1 MSDASLYRIGCK
13 VDRLVFVTN
22 GRIFP
27 AHFFCSTVFHWMTW
41 LKVVETTVS
50 GLGYELVDCERS
62 SGGLLRVY
70 IDRFPDQAYDLPGDL
85 VTVDDCEK
93 VTRQLQY
100 ALETVDA
107 DYSRLEVSSPGVDR
121 PLKTPAHFARF
132 VGEEIAITLKVPFQG
147 VKKYSGT
154 LCAAQDAD
162 PAQVEAGQAWG
173 LVLRSPDAN
182 KPLSKTAAKKLAKEQ
197 AKAGPDAVQGPV
209 DQVLSFTLDEI
220 REARL
225 VPAVSF
231 KGRSRRA
238 ASPAAGEVAV
248 DEAQELGG
256 QKK

>member
-1 MSDASLYRIGCK
+1 
-13 VDRLVFVTN
+13 
-22 GRIFP
+22 
-27 AHFFCSTVFHWMTW
+27 MTSW
-41 LKVVETTVS
+41 LNVVETTVT

-62 SGGLLRVY
+62 TQGLLRVY
-70 IDRFPDQAYDLPGDL
+70 IDRLPDQVYDLPGEL

-100 ALETVDA
+100 ALETIDA
-107 DYSRLEVSSPGVDR
+107 DYARLEVSSPGVDR

-132 VGEEIAITLKVPFQG
+132 VGEEVLVSLKTPFQG
-147 VKKYSGT
+147 RKKYNGV
-154 LCAAQDAD
+154 LCVAQDAD
-162 PAQVEAGQAWG
+162 AAAIESGQAWG
-173 LVLRSPDAN
+173 LVLRSPDAD
-182 KPLSKTAAKKLAKEQ
+182 KPLSKTAAKKLAKAQ
-197 AKAGPDAVQGPV
+197 AQSKEGGVAAQPAEET

-231 KGRSRRA
+231 KGRVGRPET
-238 ASPAAGEVAV
+238 PAAGGFAV

>member
-1 MSDASLYRIGCK
+1 
-13 VDRLVFVTN
+13 
-22 GRIFP
+22 
-27 AHFFCSTVFHWMTW
+27 MTW
-41 LKVVETTVS
+41 LKIVDTTVT
-50 GLGYELVDCERS
+50 GLGYELVDCER
-62 SGGLLRVY
+62 GPTGLLRVY
-70 IDRFPDQAYDLPGDL
+70 IDRLPDQVYDLPGDL

-132 VGEEIAITLKVPFQG
+132 VGEEVMVSLKVPFQG
-147 VKKYSGT
+147 RKHYSGV
-154 LCAAQDAD
+154 LCASQDGEPAD
-162 PAQVEAGQAWG
+162 IEAGQAWG
-173 LVLRSPDAN
+173 LVLKSEASA

-197 AKAGPDAVQGPV
+197 AAGTAPAAEV
-209 DQVLSFTLDEI
+209 DQVLGFTLDEI

-225 VPAVSF
+225 VPEVSF
-231 KGRSRRA
+231 KGRSRRVA
-238 ASPAAGEVAV
+238 TPAAGDVAV

>member
-1 MSDASLYRIGCK
+1 MS
-13 VDRLVFVTN
+13 
-22 GRIFP
+22 
-27 AHFFCSTVFHWMTW
+27 W
-41 LKVVETTVS
+41 LKVVETTVT

-62 SGGLLRVY
+62 THGLLRVY
-70 IDRFPDQAYDLPGDL
+70 IDRLPDQAYDLPGDL

-100 ALETVDA
+100 ALETIDA

-132 VGEEIAITLKVPFQG
+132 VGENVEISLKVPFQG
-147 VKKYSGT
+147 RKKYSGV
-154 LCAAQDAD
+154 LCTSPDGDAQAI
-162 PAQVEAGQAWG
+162 EAGLAWG
-173 LVLRSPDAN
+173 LLLKSADAD

-197 AKAGPDAVQGPV
+197 AKSGADAQQPT
-209 DQVLSFTLDEI
+209 DQVLGFTLDEI

-225 VPAVSF
+225 VPEVSF
-231 KGRSRRA
+231 KGRSRRD
-238 ASPAAGEVAV
+238 ASPAGGTVAG

>member
-1 MSDASLYRIGCK
+1 MCRIGCK
-13 VDRLVFVTN
+13 VDRLVFVTD

-27 AHFFCSTVFHWMTW
+27 AHLFCLTVFHWMTW

-62 SGGLLRVY
+62 PSGLLRVY
-70 IDRFPDQAYDLPGDL
+70 IDRFSDHSYDLPGDL

-107 DYSRLEVSSPGVDR
+107 NYSRLEVSSPGVDR
-121 PLKTPAHFARF
+121 PLKTPAHFERF
-132 VGEEIAITLKVPFQG
+132 VGEQVAISLKVPFQG
-147 VKKYSGT
+147 AKKYSGT
-154 LCAAQDAD
+154 LCASQDAES
-162 PAQVEAGQAWG
+162 AQAEPGQAWG
-173 LVLRSPDAN
+173 LVLAAPDSD

-220 REARL
+220 RDARL
-225 VPAVSF
+225 VPEVSF
-231 KGRSRRA
+231 KGRSRRVA
-238 ASPAAGEVAV
+238 TPAAGEVAV

>member
-1 MSDASLYRIGCK
+1 
-13 VDRLVFVTN
+13 
-22 GRIFP
+22 
-27 AHFFCSTVFHWMTW
+27 MTW

-132 VGEEIAITLKVPFQG
+132 VGEQVAISLKVPFQG
-147 VKKYSGT
+147 AKKYSGT

-173 LVLRSPDAN
+173 LVLRSPDAD

-197 AKAGPDAVQGPV
+197 AKAGADVAQGPV

-238 ASPAAGEVAV
+238 TTPAAGEVAV

>member
-1 MSDASLYRIGCK
+1 M
-13 VDRLVFVTN
+13 FTN

-27 AHFFCSTVFHWMTW
+27 AHFFCSTFFIGCDRRRIDWMSW
-41 LKVVETTVS
+41 LKVVEDTVT

-62 SGGLLRVY
+62 SHGLLRVY
-70 IDRFPDQAYDLPGDL
+70 IDRLPDQPYDLPGDL

-100 ALETVDA
+100 ALETIDA

-132 VGEEIAITLKVPFQG
+132 VGEQVEIALKHPFQG
-147 VKKYSGT
+147 RKKYSGV
-154 LCAAQDAD
+154 LCVSQDAE
-162 PAQVEAGQAWG
+162 PAQIELGQAWG
-173 LVLRSPDAN
+173 LVLKAADAD
-182 KPLSKTAAKKLAKEQ
+182 KPLSKTAAKKLAKAQ
-197 AKAGPDAVQGPV
+197 AKGEAPPEAA
-209 DQVLSFTLDEI
+209 DQVLGFTLDEI

-225 VPAVSF
+225 VPEVSF

-238 ASPAAGEVAV
+238 ATPADGTVAV
-248 DEAQELGG
+248 DEAQDLGG

>member
-1 MSDASLYRIGCK
+1 MS
-13 VDRLVFVTN
+13 
-22 GRIFP
+22 
-27 AHFFCSTVFHWMTW
+27 W
-41 LKVVETTVS
+41 LKVVETTVT

-62 SGGLLRVY
+62 SHGLLRVY
-70 IDRFPDQAYDLPGDL
+70 IDRLPGQAYDLPGDQ

-132 VGEEIAITLKVPFQG
+132 VGENIEISLKLPFQG
-147 VKKYSGT
+147 RKKYSGV
-154 LCAAQDAD
+154 LCASQDAM
-162 PAQVEAGQAWG
+162 PEEAAAGQAWG
-173 LVLRSPDAN
+173 LVLKSADAD
-182 KPLSKTAAKKLAKEQ
+182 KPLSKTAAKKLAKAQ
-197 AKAGPDAVQGPV
+197 AKGDAPAEQDV
-209 DQVLSFTLDEI
+209 DQVLGFTLDEI

-225 VPAVSF
+225 VPVVSF
-231 KGRSRRA
+231 KGRDRREA
-238 ASPAAGEVAV
+238 TPAAGEVAV